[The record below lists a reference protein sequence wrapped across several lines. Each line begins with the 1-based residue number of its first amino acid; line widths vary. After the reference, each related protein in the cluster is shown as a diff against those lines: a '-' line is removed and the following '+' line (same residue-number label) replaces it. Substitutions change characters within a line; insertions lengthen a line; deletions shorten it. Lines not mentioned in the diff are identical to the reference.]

1 MKQICSSSESQIF
14 FSLLPGAAQTHI
26 RLSVDTIAST
36 VVGRVI
42 MTHMNLLRRGVL
54 FPSPIRY
61 GRLKNHI
68 GASSRSSKCSSSSSS
83 SSSSDSSSS
92 SSSSSSISSN
102 DAVASDEES
111 PNPLPARK
119 TYNIL
124 SLGGF
129 LLLRLS
135 L

>member
-26 RLSVDTIAST
+26 RLSSVDTITST
-36 VVGRVI
+36 VVDRVI
-42 MTHMNLLRRGVL
+42 MTHTNLLRRGVL

-83 SSSSDSSSS
+83 SSSSSDRS